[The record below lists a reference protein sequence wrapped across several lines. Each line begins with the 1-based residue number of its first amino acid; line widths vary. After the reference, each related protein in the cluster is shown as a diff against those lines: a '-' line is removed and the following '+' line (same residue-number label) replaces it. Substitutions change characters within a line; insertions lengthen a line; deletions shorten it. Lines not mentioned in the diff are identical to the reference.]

1 LSSHWVDPVPP
12 GTVVRTKK
20 VIARICALFQVE
32 KNLKAVPYGF
42 VRFFRLKKPSRQSA
56 FERFFRLRKRS
67 RIASLFQV
75 EKTLKAVSIS
85 ALFQVKGEFKAV
97 RIFALTFKVEYPSN
111 NLIKSES
118 PKAVRISALFQVEMN
133 AKQFLPRNDKY
144 IFSMDKYFYLFSP
157 QK

>member
-67 RIASLFQV
+67 RQYALRIASLFQV
-75 EKTLKAVSIS
+75 EKP
-85 ALFQVKGEFKAV
+85 QG
-97 RIFALTFKVEYPSN
+97 
-111 NLIKSES
+111 SEHFR
-118 PKAVRISALFQVEMN
+118 A
-133 AKQFLPRNDKY
+133 FLG
-144 IFSMDKYFYLFSP
+144 
-157 QK
+157 